1 MKFGL
6 IDGQRVEPQPKLK
19 ALCPNCGQDL
29 IAKCGRVKVWHWAH
43 KGRKHCDQWWE
54 NETDWHRDWKNQ
66 FPVDW
71 QERVHFDSATGEKHI
86 ADVKTPHGL
95 VIEIQHSTIDTTEV
109 QCREE
114 FYKNMIWIIDGNRGE
129 LDSSYF
135 NMGRGGPIQNDP
147 LAYAIQW
154 FGRGRLLHN
163 WSQVSK
169 DVYLDFGEDVI
180 WRLIL
185 FDTQTKQGAVGPIKK
200 STFIEDL
207 ISGAPIRLLATSDN
221 SKKN

>member
-6 IDGQRVEPQPKLK
+6 IDDQRVEPQPKLK
-19 ALCPNCGQDL
+19 AVCPSCGQDI

-71 QERVHFDSATGEKHI
+71 QEQVHFDGANGEKHI

-95 VIEIQHSTIDTTEV
+95 VIEIQHSIIDPTEV

-114 FYKNMIWIIDGNRGE
+114 FYKNMIWIVDGNRGE

-135 NMGRGGPIQNDP
+135 NMGLGGPIQNDP

-185 FDTQTKQGAVGPIKK
+185 FDTKTKKGAVGPIKK

-221 SKKN
+221 PKKN